1 MVFVIALSFTGLLLI
16 FLEFFL
22 PSAIMAIGG
31 ALLLL
36 ASLLIY
42 YMTYPLD
49 LFFWIYC
56 LFLVV
61 ALCCV
66 MRAGRKQAK
75 SSKSK
80 KSEQ

>member
-1 MVFVIALSFTGLLLI
+1 MLFVIALSFTGLLLI

-31 ALLLL
+31 VLLLL
-36 ASLLIY
+36 ASLLVY

-56 LFLVV
+56 LFLVA

-66 MRAGRKQAK
+66 IKQGK
-75 SSKSK
+75 KTSKVF
-80 KSEQ
+80 

>member
-22 PSAIMAIGG
+22 PGAIMAIGG

-56 LFLVV
+56 LFLVA

-66 MRAGRKQAK
+66 VRAGRKQAQ
-75 SSKSK
+75 SSKGK
-80 KSEQ
+80 KSER